1 MMHGY
6 YWGKCGEN
14 EPGRLMGI
22 FNDLGAPR
30 NIHFVATSSII
41 DFDSIIYSLKGLD
54 PSTEITFSDSYS
66 LPQQIIQNHSNQD
79 IKFTQLDVSSI
90 LDSEPK
96 YSMIVA
102 FGLFSKQVFWDG
114 TTQALNNLS
123 EILKPD
129 GILLVSVKFD
139 YYEEFKDFI
148 EESELSIDQ
157 WHSEYEHISMQRR
170 MKIEKRF
177 GVKGRGDIRVTY
189 YLKKTE

>member
-1 MMHGY
+1 MHGW

-41 DFDSIIYSLKGLD
+41 DFDSIIDSLKGLD
-54 PSTEITFSDSYS
+54 PSTEITFSDRYS
-66 LPQQIIQNHSNQD
+66 LPQQIIQKHSNQD

-90 LDSEPK
+90 LDSESE

-129 GILLVSVKFD
+129 GILVVSVKFD
-139 YYEEFKDFI
+139 YYEEFEDFI

>member
-1 MMHGY
+1 MMHGW

-41 DFDSIIYSLKGLD
+41 DFDSIIDSLKGLD
-54 PSTEITFSDSYS
+54 PSTEITFSDRYS
-66 LPQQIIQNHSNQD
+66 LPQQIIQKHSNQD

-90 LDSEPK
+90 LDSESE

-129 GILLVSVKFD
+129 GILVVSVKFD
-139 YYEEFKDFI
+139 YYEEFEDFI